1 MASTVESQ
9 LNRLIKERTDNRVL
23 RIFGEHVERQKNSY
37 CRVDDIDHKEVV
49 IEGQRLINFNTINY
63 LGLEFHPRMIEAS
76 QEAVAKWGTL
86 PGSARAAAEI
96 RLYEEVESRIEQ
108 FMGVDNAILF
118 TTVTLANHGIVP
130 LFMRQNTLILM
141 DWEAHSSV
149 QRAAIE
155 AKGGGAALISFKHD
169 DFDELEQLL
178 AENREQYRHVMI
190 GLDGIYSM
198 LGTYL
203 DLPRY
208 EELAIKYDA
217 FLYIDDAHGFGV
229 VGPEGKGI
237 VSHYNSSYDN
247 ILYVGSLEK
256 SLVSL
261 GGFVI
266 LPREARDFVRYTC
279 HTYIFCGQMPPSS
292 LATSLA
298 AFDILESEGDQLR
311 SRLES
316 TVDYIQTELR
326 DMGYNLVGEDHS
338 FPLILVEAG
347 DVYSVPRISQF
358 FYDEGI
364 HILTVGFPVI
374 PLSRGAL
381 VRISLSAAHTDA
393 QIERLLGA
401 FRKLREQPDFNM
413 PTPNGRKCPK

>member
-1 MASTVESQ
+1 MASTVETQ
-9 LNRLIKERTDNRVL
+9 LDQLLEERTGNRVL

-37 CRVDDIDHKEVV
+37 CRIDEIDHKEVV
-49 IEGQRLINFNTINY
+49 IDGHRLLNFNTINY

-96 RLYEEVESRIEQ
+96 RLYEEVEDRIAT
-108 FMGVDNAILF
+108 FLDVDNAILF
-118 TTVTLANHGIVP
+118 TTVTMVNHGIIP
-130 LFMRQNTLILM
+130 LLMRQGTLILM

-149 QRAAIE
+149 QRAALE
-155 AKGGGAALISFKHD
+155 AKGGGATLLNFKHD
-169 DFDELEQLL
+169 DFQELEKLL
-178 AENREQYRHVMI
+178 QENRGEYRHVMI
-190 GLDGIYSM
+190 ALDGIYSM

-208 EELAIKYDA
+208 EELAVRYDA
-217 FLYIDDAHGFGV
+217 FLYIDDAHGFGL
-229 VGPEGKGI
+229 VGQEGRGI
-237 VSHYNSSYDN
+237 VSHYNGNYDN
-247 ILYVGSLEK
+247 IVYVGSMEK

-266 LPREARDFVRYTC
+266 LPREARDFVRYSC

-298 AFDILESEGDQLR
+298 VFDILESEGAELR
-311 SRLES
+311 SRLETS
-316 TVDYIQTELR
+316 VNYVKTELR
-326 DMGYNLVGEDHS
+326 DMGYSLIGEDQP
-338 FPLILVEAG
+338 FPLILVEVG
-347 DVYSVPRISQF
+347 DVYSVPKISQF
-358 FYDEGI
+358 FFDEGI

-381 VRISLSAAHTDA
+381 VRISLSAAHTDE
-393 QIERLLGA
+393 QIDRLLDA
-401 FRKLREQPDFNM
+401 FRKLRRLP
-413 PTPNGRKCPK
+413 

>member
-1 MASTVESQ
+1 MASTAESQ
-9 LNRLIKERTDNRVL
+9 LQRLLKERTDNRVL

-37 CRVDDIDHKEVV
+37 CRIDAVNGKEVV
-49 IEGQRLINFNTINY
+49 IGGRRLANFNTINY

-76 QEAVAKWGTL
+76 QEAVARWGTL

-96 RLYEEVESRIEQ
+96 CLYEEVEDRIAT

-118 TTVTLANHGIVP
+118 TTVTMVNHGIIP
-130 LFMRQNTLILM
+130 LLMRQGSLILM

-149 QRAAIE
+149 QRAALE
-155 AKGGGAALISFKHD
+155 AKGGGATLLNFKHD
-169 DFDELEQLL
+169 DFGELARLL
-178 AENREQYRHVMI
+178 EENRAKYRHVMI
-190 GLDGIYSM
+190 ALDGIYSM
-198 LGTYL
+198 LGTFL

-208 EELAIKYDA
+208 EELAARYDA
-217 FLYIDDAHGFGV
+217 FLYIDDAHGFGL
-229 VGPEGKGI
+229 VGPEGRGI
-237 VSHYNSSYDN
+237 VSHYGGSYEN
-247 ILYVGSLEK
+247 IVYVGSMEK
-256 SLVSL
+256 ALVSL

-266 LPREARDFVRYTC
+266 VPREARNFVRYTC
-279 HTYIFCGQMPPSS
+279 HTFIFCGQMPPSS

-298 AFDILESEGDQLR
+298 AFDILETEGAQLR
-311 SRLES
+311 SRVES
-316 TVDYIQTELR
+316 SVNRVRSELR
-326 DMGYNLVGEDHS
+326 QMGYAVIGQQEP

-347 DVYSVPRISQF
+347 SVYNVPEISQF

-393 QIERLLGA
+393 QIDQLMDA
-401 FRKLREQPDFNM
+401 FRKLRDVANLGINTRAPEP
-413 PTPNGRKCPK
+413 CPS

>member
-1 MASTVESQ
+1 MASIVESQ
-9 LNRLIKERTDNRVL
+9 LHRLLKERTDNRVL

-37 CRVDDIDHKEVV
+37 CRIDEIDHKEVV
-49 IEGQRLINFNTINY
+49 IEGRRLANFNTINY
-63 LGLEFHPRMIEAS
+63 LGLEFHPRMIQAS

-96 RLYEEVESRIEQ
+96 RLYQDVEDRIAN

-118 TTVTLANHGIVP
+118 TTVTMANHGIIP
-130 LFMRQNTLILM
+130 LLMRQGTLILM
-141 DWEAHSSV
+141 DWEAHSSL

-155 AKGGGAALISFKHD
+155 AKGGGATLLSFKHD
-169 DFDELEQLL
+169 DFEELEKLL
-178 AENREQYRHVMI
+178 EENRGKHRHTMI
-190 GLDGIYSM
+190 ALDGIYSM

-208 EELAIKYDA
+208 EELAAKYDA

-237 VSHYNSSYDN
+237 VSHYNGSYDN
-247 ILYVGSLEK
+247 IVYVGSMEK
-256 SLVSL
+256 ALVSL

-266 LPREARDFVRYTC
+266 LPRAARDFVRYTC
-279 HTYIFCGQMPPSS
+279 HTFIFCGQMPPSS

-298 AFDILESEGDQLR
+298 VFDILETEGVQLR
-311 SRLES
+311 SRLETS
-316 TVDYIQTELR
+316 IDHVKTELR
-326 DMGYNLVGEDHS
+326 GMGYNLIGEDRP

-347 DVYSVPRISQF
+347 DVYSVPEISQF

-381 VRISLSAAHTDA
+381 VRISLSAAHTDE
-393 QIERLLGA
+393 QIERLLDA
-401 FRKLREQPDFNM
+401 FRKLREVNHRKTTM
-413 PTPNGRKCPK
+413 PGE

>member
-37 CRVDDIDHKEVV
+37 CRVDEVDHKEVV

-76 QEAVAKWGTL
+76 QGAVAKWGTL

-96 RLYEEVESRIEQ
+96 GLYEEVENRIEQ

-155 AKGGGAALISFKHD
+155 AKGGGATLISFKHD

-208 EELAIKYDA
+208 EELAVKYDA

-237 VSHYNSSYDN
+237 VSHHNSSYDN
-247 ILYVGSLEK
+247 ILYVGSMEK

-311 SRLES
+311 NRLEN

-381 VRISLSAAHTDA
+381 VRISLSAAHTDE

-401 FRKLREQPDFNM
+401 FRKLRKLPDFNM